1 MVLCQNNRSQ
11 VRDISCNLINP
22 IGEALYSFWGRRK
35 AHLEVSQQ
43 RNIFS
48 RIKKNELEQ
57 HADELETFGNKHF
70 SKENTFFFLKQLFA
84 FRMEQKIILN
94 MWVLLQWQSCCLC
107 NSNWATWH

>member
-43 RNIFS
+43 INIFS
-48 RIKKNELEQ
+48 RIKNNELEQ

-70 SKENTFFFLKQLFA
+70 SKENTFFFFFFKATVCFQNGTENYFEHVGFIAVAKLLFMQL
-84 FRMEQKIILN
+84 
-94 MWVLLQWQSCCLC
+94 
-107 NSNWATWH
+107 